1 MPLFIIVALIALRIY
16 KSSLLLKALRHSI
29 KWRYILNYYKS
40 G

>member
-1 MPLFIIVALIALRIY
+1 MPLFIMAALMALRIY
-16 KSSLLLKALRHSI
+16 KFSLLLRALRHSI